1 MIKDKYYDGKSC
13 VDEFNECYEYKEGG
27 KVSVRGRLKSNIEF
41 WKCIDAC
48 HYIIDTIQ
56 DGYKIPFYSLPQ
68 QSFSH
73 NNKSALQEDVFVQG
87 AIMEL
92 LENGL
97 ISEQNTEFLVTN
109 PLSVS
114 VNSSGKRRLI
124 LDLREVN
131 KHVWKQSVK
140 YDDIRTALMY
150 TNKNS
155 WCFKFDI
162 TSAYHHVDIFPDHRK
177 YLGFSWKFG
186 VQDRYFCFNVLPF
199 GLTSAPYIFTKLTR
213 SLVKKWRREGKTVL
227 MYLDD
232 GFG

>member
-1 MIKDKYYDGKSC
+1 MQGS
-13 VDEFNECYEYKEGG
+13 
-27 KVSVRGRLKSNIEF
+27 
-41 WKCIDAC
+41 
-48 HYIIDTIQ
+48 II
-56 DGYKIPFYSLPQ
+56 
-68 QSFSH
+68 
-73 NNKSALQEDVFVQG
+73 
-87 AIMEL
+87 EL

-155 WCFKFDI
+155 WCFKSQVHI
-162 TSAYHHVDIFPDHRK
+162 TI
-177 YLGFSWKFG
+177 
-186 VQDRYFCFNVLPF
+186 
-199 GLTSAPYIFTKLTR
+199 
-213 SLVKKWRREGKTVL
+213 
-227 MYLDD
+227 
-232 GFG
+232 